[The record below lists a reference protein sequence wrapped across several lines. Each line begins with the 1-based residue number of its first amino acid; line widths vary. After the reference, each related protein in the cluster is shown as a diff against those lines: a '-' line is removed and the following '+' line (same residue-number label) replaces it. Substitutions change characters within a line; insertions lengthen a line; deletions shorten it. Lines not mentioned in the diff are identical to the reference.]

1 MELLVLLGVL
11 LGLLAIGTPVA
22 FALIASTLAV
32 FLWVDIPIIVLFQR
46 MAAGISV
53 FSLMAIPFFVFAG
66 DLMYRAGIAERLV
79 KVADGFLGR
88 ITGGLGQVAV
98 GASMMFGAVSG
109 SAIASAS
116 AMGSALTPL
125 MKERGYDGDY
135 SANVITTA
143 AIVGLLI
150 PPSHN
155 MIIYVAAA
163 GGGISIGD
171 LFLAG
176 IVPGVLTGL
185 FLMIVAWF
193 IAKKRGYEKGIFP
206 GWAVLIRAIIWAVPG
221 IMTAIIIMGGILSG
235 IFTATESSAIAVIYT
250 IIIGALVYRTLGLK
264 KFMETAK
271 ESVKITAMVMLII
284 SAATA
289 FGYALAILQAPEQL
303 ATLITGT
310 TSNPIFVLLIMNVIL
325 LLLGTFMDMSP
336 LIVIMTPILLPIAV
350 SVGIDPIHFGVI
362 MMLNLGIGLV
372 TPPIGAVLF
381 VGSAVSKVPLEKM
394 IKSIGPFYGAL
405 IISLLV
411 ISFVPALSLTLPK
424 IF

>member
-1 MELLVLLGVL
+1 MELAILLLVLMV
-11 LGLLAIGTPVA
+11 LLAIGVPVA
-22 FALIASTLAV
+22 FSLIAASMTIF
-32 FLWVDIPIIVLFQR
+32 FLMDIPMVVVFQR
-46 MAAGISV
+46 MAAGMSI

-79 KVADGFLGR
+79 KVADGFFAR
-88 ITGGLGQVAV
+88 ATGGLGQVSV

-135 SANVITTA
+135 AANVITTA

-176 IVPGVLTGL
+176 LVPGILTGIL
-185 FLMIVAWF
+185 LMVVVWV
-193 IAKKRGYEKGIFP
+193 IAKKRGYPKGEFF
-206 GWAVLIRAIIWAVPG
+206 GWRALTRSVVWAIPG

-250 IIIGALVYRTLGLK
+250 VLVGALVYRTLGYK
-264 KFMETAK
+264 RFMESAK

-284 SAATA
+284 SAAMA
-289 FGYALAILQAPEQL
+289 FGFALAILKAPEQL
-303 ATLITGT
+303 AGLITGT
-310 TSNPIFVLLIMNVIL
+310 TSNPILVLLIINLIL

-336 LIVIMTPILLPIAV
+336 LIVIMTPILLPIAA

-372 TPPIGAVLF
+372 TPPVGSVLF
-381 VGSAVSKVPLEKM
+381 VGSAVGKVPLEDM
-394 IKSIGPFYGAL
+394 IKSIWPFYGAL
-405 IISLLV
+405 IAALLV
-411 ISFVPALSLTLPK
+411 ISFVPSLSLTLPE
-424 IF
+424 IM